1 MSFDIR
7 GKGERSDIL
16 HIFYK
21 VLLYGISQ
29 KCSTIVITVHNL
41 QGVPQILFDFDFDFV
56 ILILA

>member
-1 MSFDIR
+1 MSFDIG

-29 KCSTIVITVHNL
+29 KCIITVHNL
-41 QGVPQILFDFDFDFV
+41 QDVPQILFDFDFDFV

>member
-29 KCSTIVITVHNL
+29 KCIITVHNL
-41 QGVPQILFDFDFDFV
+41 QDVPQILFDFDFDFV